1 MLRGLKLNKY
11 YAILSG
17 EHVTLPLAELKSILE
32 SENKPFIQDLVLDN
46 IVLFRSSPRISEYI
60 VSRAGMVREVGLHLF
75 SSCADIDCLN
85 KALKDIDM
93 CGFVR
98 ENFAVRFRKFK
109 AHGRSIDRKQVI
121 DLIATKI
128 IRECN
133 LRVKLSDPKSIIRV
147 IATDGV
153 LLVGVVLG
161 RVNTKEFN
169 RRRPA
174 LRPFFRPGALSV
186 ELSRVFV
193 NLSRPK
199 HGSLYLDPF
208 CGTGGFLI
216 EALFMGY
223 DVVGVDLNPVMV
235 EGARVNIEYYGFTNY
250 EVIHGDAIRLP
261 LVPGTVGAVSTDPPY
276 GRSTSTM
283 GRNIADIIEGFLHS
297 TADVVVKGSYIVFAT
312 PHYLDVTDMVGS
324 AGLYLVE
331 KHYMRV
337 HGSLTRILWVTRR
350 P

>member
-1 MLRGLKLNKY
+1 MSGGLKLNKY

-17 EHVTLPLAELKSILE
+17 GHVTLPLAELRSILE
-32 SENKPFIQDLVLDN
+32 SEDKPFIRDLVLDN
-46 IVLFRSSPRISEYI
+46 VVLFRSVPGISGYI
-60 VSRAGMVREVGLHLF
+60 TSRAGMVREVGLYLF
-75 SSCADIDCLN
+75 SSCADIKCFN
-85 KALKDIDM
+85 KALKDMDI
-93 CGFVR
+93 CGFVK
-98 ENFAVRFRKFK
+98 EDFAIKFRRFK
-109 AHGRSIDRKQVI
+109 AHSRNVNEKQVI
-121 DLIATKI
+121 DLIATKV

-133 LRVKLSDPKSIIRV
+133 SRVNLSNPKSIIRV

-153 LLVGVVLG
+153 LLVGIVLG
-161 RVNTKEFN
+161 RINTKEFIK
-169 RRRPA
+169 RRPA
-174 LRPFFRPGALSV
+174 SRPFFRPGALSV

-199 HGSLYLDPF
+199 RNSLYLDPF

-223 DVVGVDLNPVMV
+223 NTVGIDLNPIMV
-235 EGARVNIEYYGFTNY
+235 EGAKVNIEYYGFTNY
-250 EVIHGDAIRLP
+250 EIIHGDATRIP
-261 LVPGTVGAVSTDPPY
+261 LTPGIVGAIGTDPPY

-283 GRNIADIIEGFLHS
+283 GRDVADIIEGFLYS
-297 TADVVVKGSYIVFAT
+297 AADIVVKGSYIVFAA
-312 PHYLDVTDMVGS
+312 PHYLDVTDMLRDV
-324 AGLYLVE
+324 GLYLVE